1 MGRRGGKGGQEEEGE
16 KWTTTRI
23 YIYKKLDNDRGN
35 GWLDVVVESLLIKIF
50 DFNEW
55 PKRNILKK
63 RKKRKRKMG
72 N

>member
-1 MGRRGGKGGQEEEGE
+1 MDHDAY
-16 KWTTTRI
+16 I